1 MGINN
6 FLISFQFTF
15 LIAEVNVTRLL
26 AHVVRIKKIWIRKSV
41 NSFSNQYIS
50 KTKEMVLGVP
60 CTISSLW
67 LMLVRFVSLLC
78 GTDCRC

>member
-15 LIAEVNVTRLL
+15 LIVEVNVTRLL

-41 NSFSNQYIS
+41 NSFSNQNIS
-50 KTKEMVLGVP
+50 KTKEMVLGPP
-60 CTISSLW
+60 CTISSLHSKNS
-67 LMLVRFVSLLC
+67 V
-78 GTDCRC
+78 